1 MARAKKAAEAPE
13 GGKPARKAAAR
24 KNAAAKEAPAA
35 AAASTSEPPLAPGPG
50 PAKAGKTHVVFPMEV
65 YNARKDEIKA
75 PFKKHGLKWKF
86 LGEGKGRYLKEGVD
100 VFVQFGDEGAH
111 YALSGSDRGTLDAIL
126 AVWKEG
132 FGASFL
138 EEAEAAGDE
147 AAQAQD
153 AVALSEEMRIW
164 QLGEPQR
171 RAGEPDYFFQ
181 RRTEEW
187 RARKPT

>member
-1 MARAKKAAEAPE
+1 MAPSKKAGTKKAAKKATRKKEDEAAPE
-13 GGKPARKAAAR
+13 PAPAEVPTPAPKAAKPDAS
-24 KNAAAKEAPAA
+24 AK
-35 AAASTSEPPLAPGPG
+35 G
-50 PAKAGKTHVVFPMEV
+50 GKTHVVFPTEV

-100 VFVQFGDEGAH
+100 VFVQFQDEGAH
-111 YALSGSDRGTLDAIL
+111 YALSGSDRETLDAIL

-138 EEAEAAGDE
+138 EEAEAAGDQ
-147 AAQAQD
+147 AADAQV
-153 AVALSEEMRIW
+153 AEALSEEMRIW
-164 QLGEPQR
+164 RLGEPQR
-171 RAGEPDYFFQ
+171 RAGEPDYFFK

-187 RARKPT
+187 LARKPS